1 MIRYCLICIFLCAGF
16 LTEVAVAGN
25 NFGKADSLFL
35 AGNYY
40 PASIEYERAAFLAA
54 DNSGRCKA
62 LMKKAECLLQSGNFP
77 EAEKTAERII
87 YTNLSDTLIAESHYR
102 SALCSYL
109 AGNFANAENH
119 LLQLNTFIHDSTLT
133 INSLPLYAL
142 VLNELQRWP
151 EAKEKA
157 LRAIKSSAASAS
169 EKDTLQKKINQL
181 YVPENYPHMK
191 KLLKAQKMSA
201 FLPGLGQLYA
211 GYFWEGAASA
221 FLNVASVGFMGYCIY
236 TKLYFTGIITGSG
249 VFSKFYL
256 GGSRRLEY
264 LVNKRN
270 YKVLRNYNDS
280 LKKFIL
286 AEGREK

>member
-1 MIRYCLICIFLCAGF
+1 M
-16 LTEVAVAGN
+16 
-25 NFGKADSLFL
+25 
-35 AGNYY
+35 
-40 PASIEYERAAFLAA
+40 
-54 DNSGRCKA
+54 A
-62 LMKKAECLLQSGNFP
+62 LLKKAECLVQSGNFP
-77 EAEKTAERII
+77 EAEKTTERIM
-87 YTNLSDTLIAESHYR
+87 YTNLNDTLIAESHHW

-109 AGNFANAENH
+109 AGNFSNAENH
-119 LLQLNTFIHDSTLT
+119 LLQMNTFIHDSTLT
-133 INSLPLYAL
+133 VNSQLLYAL
-142 VLNELQRWP
+142 VLNELKRWP

-157 LRAIKSSAASAS
+157 MKAINSSAISAS
-169 EKDTLQKKINQL
+169 EKDSLRKKINQL
-181 YVPENYPHMK
+181 YVPENYPRMK

-211 GYFWEGAASA
+211 GYFWEGTASA

-270 YKVLRNYNDS
+270 YKELRTYNDK
-280 LKKFIL
+280 LKVAIL
-286 AEGREK
+286 SSSGR